1 MKAKRLLGA
10 FLTVGLVTLATAP
23 TVFAAGKPKKEA
35 APAAPAT
42 EAPSVK
48 KSIDFPLA
56 GLAWGM
62 SPKQVA
68 LAIDK
73 LIDEDYRPLYKEV
86 SPGVK
91 MKALDAQLAED
102 KDQFRRGRI
111 DFGTL
116 PTGIDGTP
124 LRGEFSYQNKESLMT
139 LNHKGQATHFFFI
152 QDKLWKVIDEV
163 KLSDAYPLGKTFQ
176 DVAVKLSAKHGVPG
190 RVLPADDKRAAVE
203 IDWKDGS
210 THLRVIQRSDTTIGV
225 AYEDNATIAN
235 LAALRPN
242 KPVSDSGIDPSV
254 AAIMRGGGGDGP
266 PPPPPPAAD
275 KKKNKK

>member
-10 FLTVGLVTLATAP
+10 FLAVGLVTLATAP
-23 TVFAAGKPKKEA
+23 TVFAAGNKPKKEA
-35 APAAPAT
+35 APAAPT
-42 EAPSVK
+42 EAPTVNK
-48 KSIDFPLA
+48 AIDFPLA

-62 SPKQVA
+62 TPKLVA
-68 LAIDK
+68 AAIDK
-73 LIDEDYRPLYKEV
+73 LIDDDYRPLYKEV
-86 SPGVK
+86 QPGVK
-91 MKALDAQLAED
+91 MKALDAQLIED

-116 PTGIDGTP
+116 PTGIDSTP

-139 LNHKGQATHFFFI
+139 LNRKGHATHFFFI

-190 RVLPADDKRAAVE
+190 RVLPADAIRGAVE
-203 IDWKDGS
+203 IDWKDAN
-210 THLRVIQRSDTTIGV
+210 THLRVIQRSDTAIAL
-225 AYEDNATIAN
+225 AYEDNGTVAN
-235 LAALRPN
+235 LVALRPN
-242 KPVSDSGIDPSV
+242 KPVADSGIDPSV
-254 AAIMRGGGGDGP
+254 AAIMRGSSDG